1 MDIIFTIFKYFVFG
15 FFFLIVFL
23 FAVAAIF
30 GKRIKKQWELE
41 AEFRNA
47 NGKEFGEFDIEMSRI
62 EKEEPDYTFKGKF
75 RMRHAS
81 LEIGQTVQ
89 VFVDDVLV
97 IEGQVEKAGRVYL
110 DKTKIV
116 NAVPDAA
123 AGQMCRVVIG
133 GREAFAE
140 ALVPD

>member
-1 MDIIFTIFKYFVFG
+1 MEFVFTLFKYFVFG

-23 FAVAAIF
+23 FAFAAIF

-41 AEFRNA
+41 AEFRDA
-47 NGKEFGEFDIEMSRI
+47 SGKEFGEFDIEMSRI

-81 LEIGQTVQ
+81 LATGKTVQ
-89 VFVDDVLV
+89 VFVEDVLV
-97 IEGQVEKAGRVYL
+97 MEGQVEKAGRVYF
-110 DKTKIV
+110 DKSKIV
-116 NAVPDAA
+116 SAVPDAA
-123 AGQMCRVVIG
+123 VGQMCRVVID

-140 ALVPD
+140 PLAPD